1 VTALNPGEANLVRLE
16 STGNDLA
23 NIDELTVLGTS
34 LAPPVVMLTVSNV
47 ALGTGGLVMSGQGG
61 MPFITYFVLSSTDL
75 TTPLAGW
82 TRLTTNYFDGS
93 GNFTCTNTVISGQ
106 PQQFFRLQVP

>member
-1 VTALNPGEANLVRLE
+1 MTTLNPGEANLVRLE

-23 NIDELTVLGTS
+23 NIDELTVLGTP
-34 LAPPVVMLTVSNV
+34 LAPPVVMPTVSNV
-47 ALGTGGLVMSGQGG
+47 ALGAGGLIMSGHGG
-61 MPFITYFVLSSTDL
+61 MPFITYQVLSSTNL

-82 TRLTTNYFDGS
+82 TRLATNYFDGS
-93 GNFTCTNTVISGQ
+93 GNFTCTNTVITGQ